1 MRLLYK
7 TRKMYHKSLINA
19 SERVR
24 NASEML
30 QKCFRKVRPKSEHS
44 VNKV

>member
-24 NASEML
+24 NASETH
-30 QKCFRKVRPKSEHS
+30 QKCFRNASEMLQKSKTKV
-44 VNKV
+44 